1 MARPK
6 KTTSAAKKTTKTA
19 KKPTVRK
26 TAKAPRAP
34 ETKSATLSATDLH
47 VTVSATERKGWN
59 AAAASLAPDE
69 VNLTMPLAVLLGES
83 IDVAKFARSRWEPA
97 RDKEKITAPGLSSAV
112 RRDLKIEPFAVVP
125 ALHEGTAQEMLVL
138 HALTQEAQTRW
149 LLSSKTASADRH
161 PRQAGAELL
170 SDVRG
175 AVESYLDDGV
185 ETHEDAQ
192 LRAVNEAH
200 ANDPETDDALATAL
214 VDYAALAESLLP
226 GLDGYADFSPAW
238 VSRARHLAAELRVAP
253 ATGAPSASGDRTE
266 LDARDRLATLL
277 ARRVRLVRAKARFV
291 FRAHPTLVRE
301 VTSTYE
307 RRRRA
312 ASRRA
317 KKTDASN
324 PPA

>member
-6 KTTSAAKKTTKTA
+6 KTAKTA
-19 KKPTVRK
+19 KKTAKTVKKPAVRK
-26 TAKAPRAP
+26 ATKAPAGP
-34 ETKSATLSATDLH
+34 TAKSATLSAADLH
-47 VTVSATERKGWN
+47 VTVTETERKGWN

-83 IDVAKFARSRWEPA
+83 IDVAKFARLRWEPA

-112 RRDLKIEPFAVVP
+112 RGDLKIKPFAVVP
-125 ALHEGTAQEMLVL
+125 VLHAGTAQEMLVL

-149 LLSSKTASADRH
+149 LLSSKAASPDRH
-161 PRQAGAELL
+161 PRTEGAELL
-170 SDVRG
+170 SDLRG

-226 GLDGYADFSPAW
+226 GLDGYADFSSAW
-238 VSRARHLAAELRVAP
+238 VSRARVLAAELRVAP
-253 ATGAPSASGDRTE
+253 ATGAPTANGDRAQLE
-266 LDARDRLATLL
+266 MRDRLATLL

-291 FRAHPTLVRE
+291 FRAHPPLVRE

-317 KKTDASN
+317 KMTDMSKT
-324 PPA
+324 PA